1 VNSNSILSAPE
12 DIFNFL
18 NLSPMKRLFISLVL
32 CLIAGFVMSQTI
44 ICVGGNAVFSGDSR
58 PGAYLWTVES
68 PNGAITFNGSVATII
83 DGFPL
88 PLFGVATNSAN
99 NVRIRFNVAGRFRV
113 RVRRF
118 TSGIQRFENFFLV
131 DVPAPIPNFSFTA
144 PLANCG
150 ASFCLNGTR
159 FPNTTLQWFRVSNQ
173 GVSTAI
179 PDATQDCI
187 DVQPPFNSLV
197 LLATYNN
204 PSAPSGCRLVV
215 NNAFGTPPA
224 GLGSL
229 TLSDGGIGSPV
240 CTSPATEFTAT
251 ASFCNANTNGWA
263 WSTSGQVQFLT
274 PPTTSST
281 SVTFRLLSATGGG
294 PANITVTNNG
304 QTAVLNYNVL
314 SWPGC
319 DIMIRKPKDDN
330 IVLPTSVKSESDK
343 IAITDDPNS
352 DLITKNTEGSNINI
366 NKTTS
371 GSSSTST
378 KAKIYPNPATNEI
391 VIEDLQQAKAIRIF
405 DVTGNFKEQINV
417 GEESTMLKVNT
428 SKYTNGMYLIQIQNN
443 MGEVTTQ
450 KVQILK

>member
-1 VNSNSILSAPE
+1 MNSNSILSAPE

-32 CLIAGFVMSQTI
+32 CFIAGFVMSQTI

-88 PLFGVATNSAN
+88 PPFGVAVNSAN
-99 NVRIRFNVAGRFRV
+99 NVRIRFNVGGQFRV
-113 RVRRF
+113 RVKRF
-118 TSGIQRFENFFLV
+118 VNGIEIFRNSFLV

-144 PLANCG
+144 PLTNCG

-159 FPNTTLQWFRVSNQ
+159 FPNTTLQWFRVIN

-179 PDATQDCI
+179 PNATEDCI
-187 DVQPPFNSLV
+187 DVQLPFNSLV

-229 TLSDGGIGSPV
+229 TLSDGGIGSTV
-240 CTSPATEFTAT
+240 CTSPSTVFTAT
-251 ASFCNANTNGWA
+251 ASLCNAVANGWS

-274 PPTTSST
+274 PPTTGGTTST
-281 SVTFRLLSATGGG
+281 VTFRFLSATGGG

-319 DIMIRKPKDDN
+319 DIMLRKPTDPKEPQLEALQKD
-330 IVLPTSVKSESDK
+330 KMDK
-343 IAITDDPNS
+343 VGEITE
-352 DLITKNTEGSNINI
+352 NTEGVKGDISIGGNSNNATI
-366 NKTTS
+366 K
-371 GSSSTST
+371 
-378 KAKIYPNPATNEI
+378 KAIYPNPANDFLNVDDVIGVQSIQIIDLNGKLIRTVAIEENEI
-391 VIEDLQQAKAIRIF
+391 SRTL
-405 DVTGNFKEQINV
+405 NV
-417 GEESTMLKVNT
+417 S
-428 SKYTNGMYLIQIQNN
+428 SFSDGMY
-443 MGEVTTQ
+443 
-450 KVQILK
+450 ILKKIKRDGQLEATKFQVIH